1 MAANEAAKY
10 RYKLYMADKVKLMF
24 AFLLVAGGIGGF
36 YYLSESAM
44 VIRVAA
50 MLAGVLLAVVVA
62 WFSEPGKRF
71 YAFSQESV
79 DEARKVVWPSR
90 KETFQTTG
98 VVFLLVITMAL
109 FLWVVDASL
118 LWMVK
123 LLMGRGD

>member
-10 RYKLYMADKVKLMF
+10 RYKLHMADKVKLMF

-36 YYLSESAM
+36 YYLSESAT
-44 VIRVAA
+44 VLRVASV
-50 MLAGVLLAVVVA
+50 LIGVLLAIVVA
-62 WFSEPGKRF
+62 WYTDSGKRF
-71 YAFSQESV
+71 FAFSQESV
-79 DEARKVVWPSR
+79 AEARKVVWPSR

>member
-10 RYKLYMADKVKLMF
+10 RYKLYMADKVKLIF

-44 VIRVAA
+44 VLRVAA
-50 MLAGVLLAVVVA
+50 VLAGVLLAVVVA

>member
-1 MAANEAAKY
+1 MAANEAAKF
-10 RYKLYMADKVKLMF
+10 RYKLYMADKVKLIF

-44 VIRVAA
+44 VLRVAA
-50 MLAGVLLAVVVA
+50 VLAGVLLAVVVA

-71 YAFSQESV
+71 YGFSQESV

>member
-36 YYLSESAM
+36 YYLSESAT
-44 VIRVAA
+44 VLRVASV
-50 MLAGVLLAVVVA
+50 LIGVLLAIVVA
-62 WFSEPGKRF
+62 WYTDSGKRF
-71 YAFSQESV
+71 FAFSQESV
-79 DEARKVVWPSR
+79 AEARKVVWPSR

>member
-1 MAANEAAKY
+1 MRPRNTGI
-10 RYKLYMADKVKLMF
+10 KLHMADKVKLMF

-44 VIRVAA
+44 VLRVAA
-50 MLAGVLLAVVVA
+50 MLASVLLAVVVA

-79 DEARKVVWPSR
+79 AEARKVVWPSR